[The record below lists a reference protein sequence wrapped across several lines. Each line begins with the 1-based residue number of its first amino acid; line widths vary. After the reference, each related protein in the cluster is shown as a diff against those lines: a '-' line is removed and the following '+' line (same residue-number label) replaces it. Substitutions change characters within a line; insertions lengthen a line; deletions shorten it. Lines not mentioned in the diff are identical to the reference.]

1 MNSNGNVSVSEPN
14 EKIIQNKNNDIF
26 QGGKDYATGYIKEML
41 LKAQKGRICSRSIQ
55 RREYGDGEGDHP
67 GS

>member
-1 MNSNGNVSVSEPN
+1 MPLVTS
-14 EKIIQNKNNDIF
+14 
-26 QGGKDYATGYIKEML
+26 KEML
-41 LKAQKGRICSRSIQ
+41 LKAQKGGYAVGSIQ